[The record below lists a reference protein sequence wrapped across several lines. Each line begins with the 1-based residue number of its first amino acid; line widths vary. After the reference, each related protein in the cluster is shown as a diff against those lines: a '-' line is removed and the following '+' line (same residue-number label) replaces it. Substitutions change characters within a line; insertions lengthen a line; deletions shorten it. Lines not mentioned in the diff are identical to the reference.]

1 MDKCGEIYQ
10 ILKKEFKDLYE
21 LEKALY
27 EKKKEDLKQKISAE
41 SEENED
47 EDEQTKKR
55 GKAKVKTKKYQ
66 NEKNNAQIYN

>member
-10 ILKKEFKDLYE
+10 ILKKEFKDRYE

-27 EKKKEDLKQKISAE
+27 AKKKEDLKQKISAE

-47 EDEQTKKR
+47 EDAPTKKR
-55 GKAKVKTKKYQ
+55 GKARAKTKKYQ
-66 NEKNNAQIYN
+66 NEKK